1 MHIYYILHPPPP
13 THIYIHTYT
22 HKYTYTTKRSYDIKC
37 YTDITFGKVVHF
49 ISSLFNPIYVEFLI
63 HGNMTASDAYNIAFL
78 IGNKLSNIIPLMPT
92 SLELYHDIDDGK

>member
-13 THIYIHTYT
+13 THIYIHTHT
-22 HKYTYTTKRSYDIKC
+22 SIHTRLKDLTIKC
-37 YTDITFGKVVHF
+37 YTDITFGKVIHF

-78 IGNKLSNIIPLMPT
+78 IRNKLSNIIPLMPT